1 VFGPVRFADQV
12 NESQLVQDRLVA
24 MLSGCF
30 GALALLL
37 AGLGCTA
44 SPHTP

>member
-12 NESQLVQDRLVA
+12 NESLVQDRLVA
-24 MLSGCF
+24 MLSGF
-30 GALALLL
+30 VGALALLL